1 MLTFLTKELEELCW
15 EIVLK
20 IFNTSYKSN
29 ATAYSI
35 NFFLLNR
42 RFGRWNAGSRLERS
56 WKLADRPIFNSSSED
71 QCHHCCRPQMLL
83 CLDAITIL
91 ASLFGLDFSGDI
103 FHRHCKLIKRVVNN
117 GKLEMGSWTKSL
129 ESYISWEGNSYE
141 IGISMKNAT
150 FCIVETSPF
159 PVGFYSTLCFGK
171 IVPPM
176 NIL

>member
-56 WKLADRPIFNSSSED
+56 WKLADHPIFNLSSED
-71 QCHHCCRPQMLL
+71 QRHHCCRPQMLL
-83 CLDAITIL
+83 CLGAITIL
-91 ASLFGLDFSGDI
+91 ASLFCLDFSDEI
-103 FHRHCKLIKRVVNN
+103 FHRHCKLTKRVIDNAKIGN
-117 GKLEMGSWTKSL
+117 GLDEESHLKVTHLEK
-129 ESYISWEGNSYE
+129 E
-141 IGISMKNAT
+141 IVT
-150 FCIVETSPF
+150 RLVFQ
-159 PVGFYSTLCFGK
+159 
-171 IVPPM
+171 
-176 NIL
+176 